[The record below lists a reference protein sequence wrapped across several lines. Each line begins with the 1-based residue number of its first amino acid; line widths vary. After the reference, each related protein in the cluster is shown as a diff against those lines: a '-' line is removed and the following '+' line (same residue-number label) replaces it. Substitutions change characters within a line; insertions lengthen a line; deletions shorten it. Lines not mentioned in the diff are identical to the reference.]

1 MRKRRL
7 LYDAL
12 SEQVREKR
20 TVRFTHPVFDEWQ
33 ELINFLSDVD
43 VDRLKVEQSCYWSP
57 FPAMD
62 EFPRSI
68 VEALEWFGKE
78 NIIVYIDRLGE
89 FKIKY
94 EDKGMCSDVIL
105 SIADRRFV
113 GDLEPLGLI
122 VEEHLKYVC

>member
-20 TVRFTHPVFDEWQ
+20 TVRYTRPVFDEWR
-33 ELINFLSDVD
+33 ELIDFLSDIA
-43 VDRLKVEQSCYWSP
+43 VDRLKVEQNCYWTQS
-57 FPAMD
+57 FAMD

-78 NIIVYIDRLGE
+78 NVIVYIDRLGE
-89 FKIKY
+89 FKIEY
-94 EDKGMCSDVIL
+94 EDEDMRSDMIL
-105 SIADRRFV
+105 RIADRRFA

-122 VEEHLKYVC
+122 VEEYLKYVC

>member
-7 LYDAL
+7 LYDSL
-12 SEQVREKR
+12 SGQVREKR
-20 TVRFTHPVFDEWQ
+20 TFRCTRPVFFEWR
-33 ELINFLSDVD
+33 ELLDFLSDVD
-43 VDRLKVEQSCYWSP
+43 VDRIKVEQSCYWTP

-78 NIIVYIDRLGE
+78 NIFVYIDRLGE
-89 FKIKY
+89 FKIEYKV
-94 EDKGMCSDVIL
+94 EGVCSDVIL

-122 VEEHLKYVC
+122 VEEYLKYVC

>member
-20 TVRFTHPVFDEWQ
+20 TVRFTRPVFDEWQ

-43 VDRLKVEQSCYWSP
+43 VDRLKVEQNCYWSP
-57 FPAMD
+57 LFAMD
-62 EFPRSI
+62 EFPKSI
-68 VEALEWFGKE
+68 VEALEWFGKDDV
-78 NIIVYIDRLGE
+78 IVYIDRLGE
-89 FKIKY
+89 FKIEY
-94 EDKGMCSDVIL
+94 EDEDMRSDMIL

-122 VEEHLKYVC
+122 VEECLKYVC

>member
-20 TVRFTHPVFDEWQ
+20 TVRFTRPVFDEWQ

-43 VDRLKVEQSCYWSP
+43 VDRLQVEQNCYWSP
-57 FPAMD
+57 LFAMN

-78 NIIVYIDRLGE
+78 NVIVYIDRIGE
-89 FKIKY
+89 FKIEY
-94 EDKGMCSDVIL
+94 EDEDMRSDMIL
-105 SIADRRFV
+105 RIADRRFA

-122 VEEHLKYVC
+122 VEEYLKYV